1 MSCATK
7 ALGALVSVLITGKV
21 TESDMPNVNVGEK
34 MQLSFIVEKEALV
47 RNIVGQGIV
56 TDGIAPYQVCTDDF
70 ALTFDNKVH
79 MHLGDL
85 PMLEDG
91 SPSYAWFSLMEKRV
105 VDDGAWVSMD
115 AVDGSKGVPLA
126 VHGTVVDATGKPATT
141 YGGVFDLSF
150 PRGTIKSLDV
160 SSAVGSSITSGAGK
174 KGTLQV
180 WRGWSANTVLTA

>member
-21 TESDMPNVNVGEK
+21 TESDLPGVTAGEK
-34 MQLSFIVEKEALV
+34 MQLSFLVEKEALV

-56 TDGIAPYQVCTDDF
+56 TDGIAPYQVCSEDF

-150 PRGTIKSLDV
+150 PRGTLESIDI
-160 SSAVGSSITSGAGK
+160 SSAVGTTISGAAVSK
-174 KGTLQV
+174 AT
-180 WRGWSANTVLTA
+180 